1 MQNCGFLTHV
11 SHAISTSGGLSGVNP
26 QPVLAQKARRWGS
39 LEMEGGPAP
48 GANNRQRDH
57 SSSEEGACQVAILPQ
72 SLAEAQ
78 PQEEKAKRRGLG
90 PQPWDLGGTVAY

>member
-1 MQNCGFLTHV
+1 MLIHNLFWLRKPE
-11 SHAISTSGGLSGVNP
+11 GGGVW
-26 QPVLAQKARRWGS
+26 RWK
-39 LEMEGGPAP
+39 GGPAP